1 MFVNQFTKDLQLEQS
16 ARARSRSIRSSR
28 FNAAVR
34 TPVCIIHA
42 DFVSTTTIAG
52 GKWCPGAE
60 SNHRHCDFQSRVP
73 LLSKSLTF
81 RRFSCVRAGILII
94 SRISVDVLRHWTHTG
109 RHSSELIVRTQCGH
123 DMKPGSLS
131 EDTIKRLQAPAW
143 GNSITYFAGAT
154 VQGAKAPRGFG
165 VRVTASGARAFIL
178 NYRLRGREHRF
189 TIGAWPDWTALR
201 AVREARNLRQRVDR
215 GEDPLKGRAPI
226 LATKSVSNVIDD
238 FMTRY
243 VRNKERPL
251 RSADQI
257 QSAFDRLVKP
267 RIGKI
272 GVYELRRSHVAEML
286 DRVEDEAGP
295 VQADRVRAYLRKA
308 LSWYAERD
316 DEFNLNAA
324 FVRVVAR
331 ANPKE
336 RARTRVL
343 SDDELRIVWPL
354 LSEAGTFGALLK
366 TLLLTAQR
374 RDEAANMTWMEIGTD
389 GTWTI
394 PAERYKTKRSNHVP
408 LSTAALGV
416 IEAQPKIDGCDYVF
430 PSRTKTPFSGFGKS
444 KAKLDKAILIDMRKR
459 ANKGAEIDPLP
470 NWTLHDLRR
479 TAKTLMAR
487 AGVRPDI
494 SERVLGHVIAGVE
507 GTYDRHSYADE
518 KRDALEKLAAMIE
531 RILNPLPA
539 NVEKL
544 GEHRARVQS

>member
-1 MFVNQFTKDLQLEQS
+1 MV
-16 ARARSRSIRSSR
+16 A
-28 FNAAVR
+28 
-34 TPVCIIHA
+34 
-42 DFVSTTTIAG
+42 
-52 GKWCPGAE
+52 
-60 SNHRHCDFQSRVP
+60 
-73 LLSKSLTF
+73 
-81 RRFSCVRAGILII
+81 
-94 SRISVDVLRHWTHTG
+94 
-109 RHSSELIVRTQCGH
+109 
-123 DMKPGSLS
+123 GSLS
-131 EDTIKRLQAPAW
+131 EETIKRLRTPDK
-143 GNSITYFAGAT
+143 GNSITYFAGYMI
-154 VQGAKAPRGFG
+154 QGAKAPRGFG

-189 TIGAWPDWTALR
+189 TIGAWPDWSALK
-201 AVREARNLRQRVDR
+201 AVREARNLRQRIDR
-215 GEDPLKGRAPI
+215 GEDPLKDRAPI
-226 LATKSVSNVIDD
+226 PTTKSVSSVIDD
-238 FMTRY
+238 FMARY

-257 QSAFDRLVKP
+257 QSAFGRLVKP

-324 FVRVVAR
+324 FVRVGAR

-354 LSEAGTFGALLK
+354 LSDAGTFGALLK

-374 RDEAANMTWMEIGTD
+374 RDEVANMTWTEIATD
-389 GTWTI
+389 GIWTI

-416 IEAQPKIDGCDYVF
+416 IKAQPRIAGCEYVF
-430 PSRTKTPFSGFGKS
+430 PSRSKTPFSGFGKS
-444 KAKLDKAILIDMRKR
+444 KARLDKDALLRVQKR
-459 ANKGAEIDPLP
+459 DKGAEPLP
-470 NWTLHDLRR
+470 NWTIHDLRR

-531 RILNPLPA
+531 RILNPLPS

>member
-1 MFVNQFTKDLQLEQS
+1 M
-16 ARARSRSIRSSR
+16 
-28 FNAAVR
+28 
-34 TPVCIIHA
+34 
-42 DFVSTTTIAG
+42 
-52 GKWCPGAE
+52 
-60 SNHRHCDFQSRVP
+60 
-73 LLSKSLTF
+73 KS
-81 RRFSCVRAGILII
+81 V
-94 SRISVDVLRHWTHTG
+94 
-109 RHSSELIVRTQCGH
+109 
-123 DMKPGSLS
+123 SLS
-131 EDTIKRLQAPAW
+131 EETIKSLQAPAR
-143 GNSITYFAGAT
+143 GNSITYFAGAS

-165 VRVTASGARAFIL
+165 VRVTASGTRAFIL

-189 TIGAWPDWTALR
+189 TIGAWPDWSALK

-215 GEDPLKGRAPI
+215 GDDPLKDRAPI
-226 LATKSVSNVIDD
+226 PTTKSVSGVIDD

-243 VRNKERPL
+243 VRGKERPL

-324 FVRVVAR
+324 FVRVGAR

-343 SDDELRIVWPL
+343 SDDELRIAWPL

-374 RDEAANMTWMEIGTD
+374 RDEVANMTWAEIGPD
-389 GTWTI
+389 EIWTI

-408 LSTAALGV
+408 LSEAARRV
-416 IEAQPKIDGCDYVF
+416 IEAQPRIDGCDYVF
-430 PSRTKTPFSGFGKS
+430 PSRTKTPFSGFGKP
-444 KAKLDKAILIDMRKR
+444 KARLDKAVLLDMQAAK
-459 ANKGAEIDPLP
+459 KKSDVKPPP

-518 KRDALEKLAAMIE
+518 KRDALERLAVMIE
-531 RILNPLPA
+531 HILNPLTSKTA
-539 NVEKL
+539 TL
-544 GEHRARVQS
+544 GKHRAMAQA